1 MSVKQ
6 LTNKEN
12 ILNETTDAQDGFF
25 CTLTSSGADHPA
37 FVIASDKIDKFLSS
51 DTDAPFK
58 RAMERF
64 INHGGIVTK

>member
-1 MSVKQ
+1 MTVKQ

-37 FVIASDKIDKFLSS
+37 FVIAPDKTVEFLSCDS
-51 DTDAPFK
+51 NVPFK

-64 INHGGIVTK
+64 INHGGIVNK

>member
-6 LTNKEN
+6 ITNKEN
-12 ILNETTDAQDGFF
+12 ILNGTTDAQGGFF

-37 FVIASDKIDKFLSS
+37 FVIAPDKIDKFLSS

>member
-12 ILNETTDAQDGFF
+12 ILNGTTYSQGGFF

-37 FVIASDKIDKFLSS
+37 FVIAPDKIDKFLSCDS
-51 DTDAPFK
+51 NAPFK
-58 RAMERF
+58 RAMEGF
-64 INHGGIVTK
+64 INHGGIVNK